1 MAGLIKAD
9 LSEFDLDKYEGRKAA
24 LKAIFNVR
32 AGEGEA
38 LVGDVQMLQPQFVD
52 YTEDDILTV
61 KYRICDWQLSNI
73 GYIQAGFLV
82 AMVDCAYGPM
92 SDVCSGMKS
101 AGTIDMNSYFLRP
114 ITMEDGEVTVVV
126 RLTTNTRRI
135 MHFKAE
141 LLNSKGKT
149 ALEMNINVM
158 KR

>member
-1 MAGLIKAD
+1 MAEILRPD
-9 LSEFDLDKYEGRKAA
+9 LSEFDLNTYQDRKAA
-24 LKAIFNVR
+24 FEKIFSVR
-32 AGEGEA
+32 AAEGETP
-38 LVGDVQMLQPQFVD
+38 VGDIQMLQPIFVD
-52 YTEDDILTV
+52 YTEEEVLTL
-61 KYRICDWQLSNI
+61 KFNIFDWQVSNI

-92 SDVCSGMKS
+92 SDVCSDLKS
-101 AGTIDMNSYFLRP
+101 AGTIDFNTYFLRP
-114 ITMEDGEVTVVV
+114 ITKEDEEVTVVV
-126 RLTTNTRRI
+126 KLTTNTRRI